1 MARNLE
7 VVLDHVLTMN
17 KKQIRYALARE
28 LARYFVLHL
37 REELKKPSIVSVYTT
52 IEGVSFR
59 KITEDMI
66 GRMYKE
72 FPDMNPKPPY
82 FNIFKLWWSRTQT
95 DLRPDKTEHIP
106 YEESTFKSQNQIFVF
121 KILDI
126 KTNDSLLR
134 KKYEENLSE
143 GIKAF
148 RAKGRNVGFEM
159 IFSAENKMYPFMEL
173 AVRRA
178 KLPNRICREILFEQ
192 NSFIQKAAYHI
203 FDKELR
209 ESFKRTDEILKSV
222 LPVHIVEELKLKGK
236 VEPKLVTLAAI
247 LFCDLV
253 GFTNIASTL
262 SPQDLLGEL
271 DECYSHFDRI
281 VKMHGLE
288 KIKTIGDTYMAAS
301 GMIESERLHSIDA
314 VLSALKIQEFLRKY
328 QKSQERK
335 GLPSWK
341 VRIGIHSGPVVCGIL
356 GEQRFNYD
364 IWGDSVNIAQRME
377 ANGEADKVNI
387 SQNVFNETKG
397 FFEFQSRGKVLVKGK
412 GEMEMYFVT
421 GIKKELSIDGQKRT
435 PNKLFWKNYEALQ
448 KRA

>member
-1 MARNLE
+1 
-7 VVLDHVLTMN
+7 MN
-17 KKQIRYALARE
+17 RKQIRYALARE

-37 REELKKPSIVSVYTT
+37 QEELKKPSTVSDYTT

-66 GRMYKE
+66 ERMYKE
-72 FPDMNPKPPY
+72 FPDINPKPPY
-82 FNIFKLWWSRTQT
+82 FNIFKLWWSRTQAE
-95 DLRPDKTEHIP
+95 LRPDTTEHIP

-134 KKYEENLSE
+134 KKYEENLTE
-143 GIKAF
+143 GIKAL

-173 AVRRA
+173 AARRA

-192 NSFIQKAAYHI
+192 NSFIQKAAYHT

-209 ESFKRTDEILKSV
+209 DSFKRTDEILKSV

-236 VEPKLVTLAAI
+236 VKPKLVTSAAI

-262 SPQDLLGEL
+262 SPQELLGEL

-281 VKMHGLE
+281 VKMQGLE
-288 KIKTIGDTYMAAS
+288 KIKTIGDSYMAAS
-301 GMIESERLHSIDA
+301 GLMESERLYSIDA

-328 QKSQERK
+328 QKSQKRK

-397 FFEFQSRGKVLVKGK
+397 FFEFQNRGKVLVKGK

-421 GIKKELSIDGQKRT
+421 GIQKELSIDGQKRT
-435 PNKLFWKNYEALQ
+435 PNKLFWKNYKELQ
-448 KRA
+448 KKSKPLLF

>member
-1 MARNLE
+1 
-7 VVLDHVLTMN
+7 MN
-17 KKQIRYALARE
+17 RKQIRYALARE

-37 REELKKPSIVSVYTT
+37 REELKKPSSVSDYTT

-66 GRMYKE
+66 ERMYKE
-72 FPDMNPKPPY
+72 FPDINPKPPY
-82 FNIFKLWWSRTQT
+82 VNIFKLWWSRTQA
-95 DLRPDKTEHIP
+95 DLRPDKTGHIP
-106 YEESTFKSQNQIFVF
+106 YEKSTFKSQNQIFVF

-134 KKYEENLSE
+134 KKYEENLTE
-143 GIKAF
+143 RIKAL

-173 AVRRA
+173 AARRA

-236 VEPKLVTLAAI
+236 VEPKLITSTAI
-247 LFCDLV
+247 VFCDLV

-262 SPQDLLGEL
+262 SPQELLAEL

-288 KIKTIGDTYMAAS
+288 KIKTIGDSYMAAS

-328 QKSQERK
+328 QKSQKRK

-387 SQNVFNETKG
+387 SQNVFNETEL
-397 FFEFQSRGKVLVKGK
+397 FFDFQSRGKVLVKGK

-421 GIKKELSIDGQKRT
+421 GIKEELSIDGQKRT
-435 PNKLFWKNYEALQ
+435 PNKLFWKIYEQLQ
-448 KRA
+448 EKKVN